1 MTVVPIISKP
11 VHWFVKQIDGLF
23 LYDKDLHHERVNG
36 KSELLSNALSI
47 REIRT
52 NVPNYMK
59 QIIYTPN
66 FRKTEA
72 KIRKLC

>member
-11 VHWFVKQIDGLF
+11 VHWFVNHIDGLF
-23 LYDKDLHHERVNG
+23 IYDKEDLHHERVNG

-47 REIRT
+47 TEIRT

-59 QIIYTPN
+59 QIDNLYTELQ
-66 FRKTEA
+66 KDWS
-72 KIRKLC
+72 